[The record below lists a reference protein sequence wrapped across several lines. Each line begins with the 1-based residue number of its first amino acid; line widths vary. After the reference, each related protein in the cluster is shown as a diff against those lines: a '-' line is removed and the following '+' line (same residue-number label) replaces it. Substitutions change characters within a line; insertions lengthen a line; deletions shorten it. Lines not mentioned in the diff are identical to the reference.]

1 MDNTDSRVTFVSEN
15 PIINT
20 QIVALIKKFA
30 KIKKIFIKFHLDL
43 GVVNTAPTNSLDV
56 SLDNAIPTLGDTD
69 IMWT

>member
-1 MDNTDSRVTFVSEN
+1 MDNADSRVTFVSEN
-15 PIINT
+15 PIINL
-20 QIVALIKKFA
+20 ALIKKFT
-30 KIKKIFIKFHLDL
+30 KIKKIFINFHLVL